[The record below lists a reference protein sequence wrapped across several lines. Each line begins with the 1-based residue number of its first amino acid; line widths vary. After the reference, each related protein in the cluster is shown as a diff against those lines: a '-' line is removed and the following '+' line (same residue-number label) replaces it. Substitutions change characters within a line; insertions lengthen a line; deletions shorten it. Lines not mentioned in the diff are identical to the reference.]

1 MSETV
6 TLSRAEHDALV
17 RRAEDAIDRGALSRA
32 GTGVYLPAELVDRM
46 IAGEHPIRV
55 FRELRGLTLE
65 ELASRSGIGRAFLSL
80 LESRCRQPSV
90 ATLRRLADALGV
102 DLDDLVD

>member
-17 RRAEDAIDRGALSRA
+17 RRAEDAIDREALSRA
-32 GTGVYLPAELVDRM
+32 GTGVYLPAELVDRL
-46 IAGEHPIRV
+46 IAGEHPIRIL
-55 FRELRGLTLE
+55 RELRELTLE

-80 LESRCRQPSV
+80 LESRRRQPSV
-90 ATLRRLADALGV
+90 GTLRRLADALGV